1 LATFGKYEVVTELH
15 SGESGAVF
23 SARAVGGG
31 REIKYAV
38 KTFNPHALDLDE
50 TFYENQS
57 FAERARVQQQVS
69 EAGSPHWAPIHET
82 GTSPAG
88 TYYVTD
94 FHPLSAASLVTGRV
108 EVSPGVLYA
117 IVKSV
122 VGGLT
127 ELKSVAG
134 RPHGNLK
141 ATNVLINSRGDVAV
155 AGAVLSDPANANDAA
170 RVGEAGDLRALGE
183 LIHLLVLGR
192 PFNARSTWPL
202 AQAREWTRLG
212 GRQGRL
218 WRKLCNDLLAP
229 DPSQRPESIEAVARR
244 VRRLTPRRARP
255 SRRLSLAVAAV
266 VVLLAAGAA
275 AVLGVR
281 DAGARKE
288 VCAAKGSW
296 AGGLSAALSD
306 PKRRALLNSDPDLRR
321 VVQELDVAD
330 LGSFDCDRTGGRF
343 TFNPNLRQFRRTQE
357 TLLAVRRAE
366 RGLSPIQWRQLARAA
381 ELQGRFEA
389 RGWAGP
395 ARHLAE
401 CIAGARPGSTDLA
414 EGIERFLLALA
425 AVDRDLPAVEEKW
438 VLLQTRTRN
447 LEGTRDPVM
456 KAFASHLRTAA
467 ASSVSLTDAGFGSL
481 DGVSDASER
490 SERLLTVHGELDHGD
505 YDESRFGTEVV
516 QTINLKNVTAA
527 DIDRWLASVE
537 GYRVRDDEIR
547 QAVLELKQQQEENE
561 RLVLDSG
568 IDKKQE
574 TLFQESAGNARIQI
588 QLFGGRKFIQRD
600 IDDGEFHKSM
610 DAVRARV
617 ASLKGYIRMEDVE
630 LWLKKLGALGVAS
643 AELNAYWELK
653 RDDVEQL
660 AKRLAGQ
667 PQQLAEL
674 QAETRR
680 LREVLLELDSA
691 VPPVPREMSPEP
703 PVSEILVKAAEVK
716 REEVLGSLLKD
727 RTALTLA
734 QQSDGANK
742 ARESEAVKA
751 AAASFEQWT
760 ADLVAL
766 GKDFPLRQAILTPDV
781 RPDEKWVA
789 AKPDFWNDRIVQS
802 LVERDVE
809 RIGRLRALEGKPRDA
824 LAKAAE
830 SENREELALHAWRLL
845 GAERVEPAWPTRP
858 GELAAEAKIRR
869 RLVELLVRFAQTPEG
884 RRAAEELRGEAPRR
898 WQRFARAAGADEAM
912 LASAVA
918 LRGSF
923 GVEAAHFSALPA
935 EARFNL
941 SLLEARRH
949 LLDQTDEGLAA
960 VVADLTRAA
969 RELQDKGVAAELAQ
983 RLARL
988 DEREPFADEAR
999 GDEFRYKHPGTDVEI
1014 VFRRVKAEGKRPF
1027 FLGTGEV
1034 SFAQFAAVVD
1044 AASGWDDLRSV
1055 VWSPQPG
1062 EIGDPRRGP
1071 RTWEWVM
1078 RPAPRMYAP
1087 QWWLFPEDA
1096 NDFPKE
1102 FRDPAV
1108 SKFNRTVLGAA
1119 AGGRPSEQHPVQYV
1133 TPEAAMYVA
1142 ALVGCRLPTPG
1153 EWRAAYNGFEKGV
1166 PTAEWNLRD
1175 KTWAVQR
1182 DHVAGMRSEGG
1193 AQPAQLPDEGIYL
1206 PPVPKAQTGAAA
1218 RAYPHADGTLFFRPA
1233 GESGGAT
1240 FRHLVGNVA
1249 ELVCEASEPFEQ
1261 LADKQPQRLK
1271 AFAAESGRGLFVI
1284 GGSAL
1289 SPPEVPLDAPL
1300 PVKPGAAFADVG
1312 FRLAFTA
1319 PSRNLAEKLEWV
1331 LAGQGFVQPGG
1342 ASKTASA
1349 AGEKR
1354 E

>member
-38 KTFNPHALDLDE
+38 KTFNPHTLDLDE
-50 TFYENQS
+50 QFYESQS
-57 FAERARVQQQVS
+57 FVERARVQQQVS
-69 EAGSPHWAPIHET
+69 EAGSPHWAPIHDT

-122 VGGLT
+122 LGGLT
-127 ELKSVAG
+127 ELKTAAG
-134 RPHGNLK
+134 RAHGNLK
-141 ATNVLINSRGDVAV
+141 ATNVLISSRGDVAV
-155 AGAVLSDPANANDAA
+155 AGAVLTDPASANDAA
-170 RVGEAGDLRALGE
+170 RVGEAGDLRSLGE

-192 PFNARSTWPL
+192 PFNGRTAWPL
-202 AQAREWTRLG
+202 AQAREWARLG

-229 DPSQRPESIEAVARR
+229 DPTQRPESIEIVARR
-244 VRRLTPRRARP
+244 VRRLIPRRARP
-255 SRRLSLAVAAV
+255 SRRLSLAVAVV

-288 VCAAKGSW
+288 VCAAKNAW

-306 PKRRALLNSDPDLRR
+306 PKRRALLNSDPDLTR

-357 TLLAVRRAE
+357 TLQAVRRAE
-366 RGLSPIQWRQLARAA
+366 RGLSPIQWQQLARAA
-381 ELQGRFEA
+381 ALQGRFEA
-389 RGWAGP
+389 RGWMGP

-401 CIAGARPGSTDLA
+401 CIAGARPGSSNLA
-414 EGIERFLLALA
+414 DGIERFLLALA
-425 AVDRDLPAVEEKW
+425 AVDLNLPAVEEKW
-438 VLLQTRTRN
+438 VLLQTRTRS

-490 SERLLTVHGELDHGD
+490 SERLLKVHGELDHGD

-516 QTINLKNVTAA
+516 QTIDLKNVRAA
-527 DIDRWLASVE
+527 DIDRWLTSVE
-537 GYRVRDDEIR
+537 GYRVRKAEIL
-547 QAVLELKQQQEENE
+547 QAVLALKEQQEENE
-561 RLVLDSG
+561 RLVRESG
-568 IDKKQE
+568 IEEKQANE
-574 TLFQESAGNARIQI
+574 FQERASIVKFHVSQ
-588 QLFGGRKFIQRD
+588 FGGRKFIQRD
-600 IDDGEFHKSM
+600 IDDGEFRKSM
-610 DAVRARV
+610 EVVRAHV
-617 ASLKGYIRMEDVE
+617 ASLKGFIRMEDVE
-630 LWLKKLGALGVAS
+630 LWLKKLDALGVAS
-643 AELNAYWELK
+643 RELNAYWELRK
-653 RDDVEQL
+653 ESVEQT

-680 LREVLLELDSA
+680 LREVLLELDGA
-691 VPPVPREMSPEP
+691 VPPVPKDMSPEP
-703 PVSEILVKAAEVK
+703 PVSEVLVKAAEVK
-716 REEVLGSLLKD
+716 REEALGSLLKD

-734 QQSDGANK
+734 RQADGANK

-789 AKPDFWNDRIVQS
+789 DKPDFWNDRIVQS

-809 RIGRLRALEGKPRDA
+809 RLRRLRALQEKPRDA

-845 GAERVEPAWPTRP
+845 GAERIEPAWPTRQ
-858 GELAAEAKIRR
+858 GELATEAKIRR

-884 RRAAEELRGEAPRR
+884 RDAAKELREEAPRR
-898 WQRFARAAGADEAM
+898 WQRFAKAAGADEAM

-918 LRGSF
+918 LRDAF

-949 LLDQTDEGLAA
+949 LRDQTDEGLAA

-969 RELQDKGVAAELAQ
+969 RELQDKGVAAELAL

-988 DEREPFADEAR
+988 DDKEPFADEAR
-999 GDEFRYKHPGTDVEI
+999 GDEFRLRPAGTDVEI
-1014 VFRRVKAEGKRPF
+1014 VFRRVKPEGKRPF

-1044 AASGWDDLRSV
+1044 AASGWDDLRSI

-1096 NDFPKE
+1096 NDYPKE
-1102 FRDPAV
+1102 FRDPRV
-1108 SKFNRTVLGAA
+1108 SKFNRTVLSDAV
-1119 AGGRPSEQHPVQYV
+1119 GGNPSERHPVQYV
-1133 TPEAAMYVA
+1133 PAEAAMYFA
-1142 ALVGCRLPTPG
+1142 ALCGCRLPTPA
-1153 EWRAAYNGFEKGV
+1153 EWRAAYDGFEKDV
-1166 PTAEWNLRD
+1166 PPAEWNLRD
-1175 KTWAVQR
+1175 KTWVVQR
-1182 DHVAGMRSEGG
+1182 DHAAGARSADAGHS
-1193 AQPAQLPDEGIYL
+1193 PPLPDDGIYL

-1218 RAYPHADGTLFFRPA
+1218 RAFAHADGTLFFRPA
-1233 GESGGAT
+1233 GESGGGT

-1249 ELVCEASEPFEQ
+1249 EFVCDASEPFEQ
-1261 LADKQPQRLK
+1261 LADKRPLRLK
-1271 AFAAESGRGLFVI
+1271 AFAAESARALFVI

-1289 SPPEVPLDAPL
+1289 SPPEVPLNTPM

-1319 PSRNLAEKLEWV
+1319 PSRSLGEKLEWV

-1349 AGEKR
+1349 ASEKR
-1354 E
+1354 G